1 MRRLVLLA
9 LLLALLPGCT
19 EWSPWQTWLGNRA
32 YGDRDYAKAAEHYR
46 QAAAE
51 DPAAQVNLGD
61 ALYQQGKYAEAAT
74 ELTKATE
81 DPSPAIR
88 ARANYDLGNA
98 RFQQED
104 WAGAAEAYKAAL
116 RYDEDDD
123 DARHNLQVALDKLKS
138 PPPEPNPS
146 PSPPP
151 QQDPQPSPSPSPSP
165 SPQSGGQPS
174 PSPTAAQPQPSGSP
188 AQPQPAKPQG
198 LSKEDAER
206 LLRYFR
212 DRERENRPMPRAE
225 RHLQPPRGTETW

>member
-9 LLLALLPGCT
+9 LLLATLPGCT
-19 EWSPWQTWLGNRA
+19 TWSPWQTWLGNRA

-61 ALYQQGKYAEAAT
+61 ALYQQGKYAEAAA
-74 ELTKATE
+74 ELTKAAE
-81 DPSPAIR
+81 EPSPEIR

-116 RYDEDDD
+116 RYDEDDE

-138 PPPEPNPS
+138 PPPDPN
-146 PSPPP
+146 
-151 QQDPQPSPSPSPSP
+151 PSPSPSP
-165 SPQSGGQPS
+165 SPQPDSPPPSPSPSASPS
-174 PSPTAAQPQPSGSP
+174 PSPTQPQPSGSP

-206 LLRYFR
+206 LLRYYR

-225 RHLQPPRGTETW
+225 RRLQPPRGTETW

>member
-9 LLLALLPGCT
+9 LLLGTLPGCT

-32 YGDRDYAKAAEHYR
+32 YGDRDYARAAEHYR

-74 ELTKATE
+74 ELTKAAE
-81 DPSPAIR
+81 DPSPRIR

-104 WAGAAEAYKAAL
+104 WAGAVEAYKAAL
-116 RYDEDDD
+116 RYDEDDE

-138 PPPEPNPS
+138 P
-146 PSPPP
+146 
-151 QQDPQPSPSPSPSP
+151 QQDPSPSPSPSP
-165 SPQSGGQPS
+165 PPEAQPS
-174 PSPTAAQPQPSGSP
+174 PSPSPQAGPSPSP
-188 AQPQPAKPQG
+188 SPQAGKPQG

-212 DRERENRPMPRAE
+212 ERERANRPMPRAE